1 MGFESGKERSIHDW
15 TCNAWQYG
23 SQRKYMI
30 MIEMLYVWAL
40 GKKLAGLVQDS
51 DLSGFKIGWICSI

>member
-1 MGFESGKERSIHDW
+1 
-15 TCNAWQYG
+15 
-23 SQRKYMI
+23 MI

-51 DLSGFKIGWICSI
+51 DFSGFKIGWICSI